1 MANFIFYLGYFIKDF
16 YVAFNARVQFFS
28 DCSQRMQV
36 KVFPVKLS
44 QPENNFRK
52 KHVDCYFAMASVKHL
67 RELAS
72 LFSDENVFF
81 PFCG

>member
-1 MANFIFYLGYFIKDF
+1 
-16 YVAFNARVQFFS
+16 
-28 DCSQRMQV
+28 MQV